1 MRTNVFLGI
10 ALAATAAIF
19 WGTAGVAQS
28 LIVGNIP
35 PLWVAALRL
44 SVASLFFLSIL
55 YVSHRALLR
64 NALDLMSK
72 HLCLILLTSFFI
84 VTFNFGFFLKL
95 FVTAKAIASDITA
108 IVINKTT
115 QINGCSL
122 TKFRKK

>member
-44 SVASLFFLSIL
+44 SIASLFFLSTAPF
-55 YVSHRALLR
+55 YVTPW
-64 NALDLMSK
+64 
-72 HLCLILLTSFFI
+72 I
-84 VTFNFGFFLKL
+84 
-95 FVTAKAIASDITA
+95 
-108 IVINKTT
+108 
-115 QINGCSL
+115 
-122 TKFRKK
+122 